1 MCMKMKKIKSFL
13 LCMGFAFGL
22 TATAQTTTQKAEV
35 IPVLFPDAAA
45 FTAISDNGLWAT
57 AHGPGEDESNLTYPY
72 LVNTQT
78 GDLTKLWKSDDDLM
92 YNMTAWDVTNDGVV
106 VGDYQGAPAY
116 YDPNAE
122 DDDTYGKWQFLPSNT
137 GGSVYA
143 VSADGGVMVG
153 WTGSSGSAATGTY
166 TETPLMWVRN
176 ADGEYEEVD
185 VRLLPGFPSEIDKET
200 GRFMYYLDKDG
211 VRTSQARLTEVSADG
226 NLIAGCMNFS
236 TGGTSFYIYNRAT
249 QTTEFVDNYAPS
261 TVSGESFFSNNGR
274 YVTGYSGGEEE
285 SASDASVAYRF
296 DTQTGEFIVYDETS
310 SELDRYGIS
319 VSNSG
324 IVLACSPAVNPLRST
339 YIRYNNIWIAL
350 DQLLESCYGIDFYS
364 VTGYDYTGL
373 ILGISDD
380 EKTLVGQSLTQSSG
394 YIIRLPEPLSE
405 AASRVNP
412 LDTYQVFPA
421 EGSSF
426 SSFLSAQ
433 LQFATEAKLSGSGA
447 KAQLLDAE
455 GNLVR
460 SYNISAQANNRTF
473 ILGGL
478 RSQLT
483 AGQEYTLRF
492 PAGTFILQT
501 DESYVS
507 PQIDIKYIGCEAVP
521 AAPTAISPD
530 NSAAVSQIS
539 TNSPIQM
546 KFNMSVS
553 IATDAVGYLYEEG
566 TEAPLTELTLT
577 QSDLTTVYAYPTLAR
592 NLRKGF
598 NYRVVIPAGAITDVM
613 GANDNQEITIN
624 YLGAYERPIDQS
636 GNLFYDDFND
646 PASSMA
652 TYLLYEGDHNEP
664 SSTALAWEFD
674 ADNSPWVFMIR
685 EDKESSD
692 YCAGSHS
699 MYNPAGASN
708 DWMAIPQLSIENEF
722 YYVEFD
728 AQSYK
733 LTRNDVLKVY
743 VLEDDNVYTS
753 FPTSLYEKFVADG
766 KCIFEQKL
774 TPGEDQ
780 DEEGLAGGWQHFK
793 LSLADYAGKNIYIA
807 FVNQNDDQS
816 AIFLDNLRVFYE
828 GDFYATTDIDNNVV
842 AMESMPVSVI
852 MDVTGEGTFNTLTA
866 TCTVG
871 DFTTHYSADNLNLT
885 AESDNYS
892 FTFPEEVPL
901 TIGTQNPYTISLNL
915 DGTVLNLTGTVNN
928 LAFETTKRIVVEE
941 STGQACGNCPYGIL
955 AFEDL
960 ANALGDQF
968 IPIAI
973 HSSIVGT
980 DLFAYEGYNSYLGF
994 TAQPNGLVNRIDTLY
1009 SPMYQNTETNLY
1021 EFYSP
1026 EGNQTWRDIA
1036 VRELQD
1042 VAVADINIGTAVYD
1056 PTTHRIE
1063 VAGDVNYALD
1073 MQAVNHNIMFAV
1085 LENNLPGR
1093 QTNYLAST
1101 PVESQPNFG
1110 EFGGGGASG
1119 SNPCNVYYDHVAR
1132 KVADERFAGI
1142 SGLIPVE
1149 VKAGQ
1154 PVAYSYKFDGPN
1166 NVANWANTDLVAM
1179 LIDVNT
1185 DKIINAAVV
1194 PMTSGTVGINGVAA
1208 EGEGDAVISYA
1219 DGKINVSNAEGSDV
1233 TVYDINGAIISKAAN
1248 VNGAVSL
1255 GTNGSKGIFIVKVE
1269 GENVNAVQKV
1279 IVK

>member
-1 MCMKMKKIKSFL
+1 MNKIKSFL
-13 LCMGFAFGL
+13 LCMGLAFGL

-57 AHGPGEDESNLTYPY
+57 AHGPGEDQSNLTYPY

-78 GDLTKLWKSDDDLM
+78 GELTKLWKSDEDLM

-106 VGDYQGAPAY
+106 VGDHHGAPAY

-122 DDDTYGKWQFLPSNT
+122 DDPVYGRWQFLPSNT

-153 WTGSSGSAATGTY
+153 WTGSSGSAATGSY

-185 VRLLPGFPSEIDKET
+185 VRLLPGFPAEIDKET

-226 NLIAGCMNFS
+226 NLIAGCMNYS
-236 TGGTSFYIYNRAT
+236 TGATSFYVYNRTT

-261 TVSGESFFSNNGR
+261 AVSGESFFSNNGR
-274 YVTGYSGGEEE
+274 YVTGNSGGEG

-296 DTQTGEFIVYDETS
+296 DTQTGEFIAYDETS

-319 VSNSG
+319 VSNNG

-350 DQLLESCYGIDFYS
+350 DQLLESCYGIDFYA

-412 LDTYQVFPA
+412 LDSYQVFPA

-433 LQFATEAKLSGSGA
+433 LQFATEAKLSGKGA
-447 KAQLLDAE
+447 SAQLLDAE

-473 ILGGL
+473 VIGGL

-521 AAPTAISPD
+521 AAPTTVSPD

-553 IATDAVGYLYEEG
+553 IATDAIGYLYEEG
-566 TEAPLTELTLT
+566 TEAPITELTLT
-577 QSDLTTVYAYPTLAR
+577 QSDLTTVFAYPTLAR

-598 NYRVVIPAGAITDVM
+598 NYRVVIPANSITDVM
-613 GANDNQEITIN
+613 GANGNQEITIN
-624 YLGAYERPIDQS
+624 YLGSYERPIDPE
-636 GNLFYDDFND
+636 GNVFADDFND

-664 SSTALAWEFD
+664 SSVVTPWGFD
-674 ADNSPWVFMIR
+674 KDNSPWIFVIK
-685 EDKESSD
+685 ESDESSD

-699 MYNPAGASN
+699 MYNPAGKSN

-722 YYVEFD
+722 YYLEFD

-733 LTRNDVLKVY
+733 LLRNDVLKVY
-743 VLEDDNVYTS
+743 VLADDNVYTN
-753 FPTSLYEKFVADG
+753 FPTSLYEKFKAEG
-766 KCIFEQKL
+766 KEIFNQKL

-793 LSLADYAGKNIYIA
+793 VSLADFAGKNIYIA
-807 FVNQNDDQS
+807 FVNENEDQS

-828 GDFYATTDIDNNVV
+828 GDFYAAADIESNVV
-842 AMESMPVSVI
+842 AKESMPVSVI

-901 TIGTQNPYTISLNL
+901 TIGAQNPYTISLNL

-928 LAFETTKRIVVEE
+928 LAFETTKHVVVEE
-941 STGQACGNCPYGIL
+941 STGVGCGNCPLGIL

-960 ANALGDQF
+960 ANVLGDQF
-968 IPIAI
+968 IPVAI
-973 HSSIVGT
+973 HSNNNGT
-980 DLFAYEGYNSYLGF
+980 DIYAYDEYNTYFGI

-1009 SPMYQNTETNLY
+1009 SPMYDNSDKGY
-1021 EFYSP
+1021 HEFYSP
-1026 EGNQTWRDIA
+1026 MGNRTWRDVA
-1036 VRELQD
+1036 VRELQE
-1042 VAVADINIGTAVYD
+1042 VALGDINITTAVYD
-1056 PTTHRIE
+1056 PSSLRVE

-1073 MQAVNHNIMFAV
+1073 MEAVNHNIVFVV

-1093 QTNYLAST
+1093 QSNYLASST
-1101 PVESQPNFG
+1101 LEQQPNWG
-1110 EFGGGGASG
+1110 EFTSGGAYG
-1119 SNPCNVYYDHVAR
+1119 SNPCNIYFDHVAR
-1132 KVADERFAGI
+1132 KVADERFGGI

-1154 PVAYSYKFDGPN
+1154 PVAYSYKFDGPK

-1185 DKIINAAVV
+1185 GKVINAAVV
-1194 PMTSGTVGINGVAA
+1194 PMTSGTVGINGVVA
-1208 EGEGDAVISYA
+1208 EGEGDAVISCV
-1219 DGKINVSNAEGSDV
+1219 DGKINVSNAAGADV

-1269 GENVNAVQKV
+1269 GENVNAVKKV

>member
-13 LCMGFAFGL
+13 LCMGLAFGL

-35 IPVLFPDAAA
+35 IPVLFPNAAA

-72 LVNTQT
+72 LVDTQT
-78 GDLTKLWKSDDDLM
+78 GKYTQLWKTEADLA
-92 YNMTAWDVTNDGVV
+92 YNMTAWDVTNDGLV

-122 DDDTYGKWQFLPSNT
+122 DDPDYGKWQFLPSNT

-185 VRLLPGFPSEIDKET
+185 VRLLPGFPAEIDKET

-226 NLIAGCMNFS
+226 NLIAGCMNYS
-236 TGGTSFYIYNRAT
+236 TGATSFYVYNRAT

-274 YVTGYSGGEEE
+274 YVTGYSGGEE
-285 SASDASVAYRF
+285 SDTDASFAYRY
-296 DTQTGEFIVYDETS
+296 DTQTGDFVAYNVTD
-310 SELDRYGIS
+310 SELDRFGTT

-324 IVLACSPAVNPLRST
+324 IVLACSPAVNPLRSV
-339 YIRYNNIWIAL
+339 YIRYNNLWIAL

-364 VTGYDYTGL
+364 TTNYEYTGL

-380 EKTLVGQSLTQSSG
+380 EKTIIGQALTQSSG

-433 LQFATEAKLSGSGA
+433 LQFASEAKLSGSGA
-447 KAQLLDAE
+447 RAQLLDSE
-455 GNLVR
+455 GDLVR
-460 SYNISAQANNRTF
+460 AYSISAQANNRTF
-473 ILGGL
+473 VLGGL
-478 RSQLT
+478 RAQLT
-483 AGQEYTLRF
+483 AGEEYTLRF
-492 PAGTFILQT
+492 PEGTFVLQT
-501 DESYVS
+501 DENYVS
-507 PQIDIKYIGCEAVP
+507 PQIDIKYLGCEAVP

-539 TNSPIQM
+539 TSSPVQM

-553 IATDAVGYLYEEG
+553 IATDAIGYLYEEG
-566 TEAPLTELTLT
+566 TEAPITELTLT
-577 QSDLTTVYAYPTLAR
+577 QSDLTTVFAYPTLAR

-598 NYRVVIPAGAITDVM
+598 NYRVVIPANSITDVM
-613 GANDNQEITIN
+613 GANGNQEITIN
-624 YLGAYERPIDQS
+624 YLGSYEREPDPE
-636 GNLFYDDFND
+636 GNVFADDFND

-652 TYLLYEGDHNEP
+652 TYLLYEGDHNAP
-664 SSTALAWEFD
+664 SSVVTPWGFD
-674 ADNSPWVFMIR
+674 QDNSPWIFVIK
-685 EDKESSD
+685 ESDESSD

-699 MYNPAGASN
+699 MYNPAGKSN
-708 DWMAIPQLSIENEF
+708 DWMAIPQLEIENEF
-722 YYVEFD
+722 YYLEFD

-733 LTRNDVLKVY
+733 LLRNDVLKVY
-743 VLEDDNVYTS
+743 VLADDNVYTN
-753 FPTSLYEKFVADG
+753 FPTSLYEKFKAEG
-766 KCIFEQKL
+766 KKIFEQQL
-774 TPGEDQ
+774 TPGDDQ

-793 LSLADYAGKNIYIA
+793 VSLADFAGKNIYIA
-807 FVNQNDDQS
+807 FVNENDDQS

-828 GDFYATTDIDNNVV
+828 GDFYAAADIDNNVV
-842 AMESMPVSVI
+842 AKESMPVSVVI
-852 MDVTGEGTFNTLTA
+852 DVTGEGTFNTLTA
-866 TCTVG
+866 TCTAG
-871 DFTTHYSADNLNLT
+871 DFTTTYTAENLGLT
-885 AESDNYS
+885 AESDNYN
-892 FTFPEEVPL
+892 FTFPEEMPL
-901 TIGTQNPYTISLNL
+901 TIGAQNPYTISLNL
-915 DGTVLNLTGTVNN
+915 DGTVLNITGTVND
-928 LAFETTKRIVVEE
+928 LAFETTKHVVVEE
-941 STGQACGNCPYGIL
+941 STGQRCAQCPRGIL

-960 ANALGDQF
+960 ANAFGDQF
-968 IPIAI
+968 IPVAI
-973 HSSIVGT
+973 HSSVIGT
-980 DLFAYEGYNSYLGF
+980 DLFAYEDYNSYFGI
-994 TAQPNGLVNRIDTLY
+994 TSQPNGLVNRVDTLY
-1009 SPMYQNTETNLY
+1009 APMYGNEETGHY
-1021 EFYSP
+1021 EFTSP
-1026 EGNQTWRDIA
+1026 EGNKTWRDIA
-1036 VRELQD
+1036 ARELQE
-1042 VAVADINIGTAVYD
+1042 VALADINIGTAVYD
-1056 PTTHRIE
+1056 PTSLRVE

-1073 MQAVNHNIMFAV
+1073 MQAVNHNIVFVV
-1085 LENNLPGR
+1085 LENGLSGTQSNSLY
-1093 QTNYLAST
+1093 NST
-1101 PVESQPNFG
+1101 LEQQPNYG
-1110 EFGGGGASG
+1110 EFAAGGMYG
-1119 SNPCNVYYDHVAR
+1119 SSVPTVTYDHVAR
-1132 KVADERFAGI
+1132 KVADERFGGI

-1166 NVANWANTDLVAM
+1166 NVADWANTDLVAM

-1185 DKIINAAVV
+1185 GKIINAAVV
-1194 PMTSGTVGINGVAA
+1194 PMTSGTVGIQGVVA
-1208 EGEGDAVISYA
+1208 EGEGDAVISCV
-1219 DGKINVSNAEGSDV
+1219 DGKINVSNAEGADV
-1233 TVYDINGAIISKAAN
+1233 TVYDINGSIISKAAN